1 MGGVQSP
8 RFALNCSSTQES
20 MLKKQAREDD
30 IILIS
35 FLFFQV
41 FFNNVKVSYS
51 F

>member
-30 IILIS
+30 IILIFS
-35 FLFFQV
+35 GF